1 MILAERDRRHESE
14 RSVMSDSEQRQLH
27 VPYRE
32 YHSQNNT
39 SPATTAAAAAAAA
52 ALVETDALVDLSVA
66 PVTSSHHQRLSL
78 QNDQLP
84 SPTDLLPDVEFIP
97 GLSND
102 QTLAIDSSGI
112 DRESQPLLGRM
123 ELDVTFNR
131 FPGLFQAIPG
141 GVPLSLCAHLLV
153 IDDTSDLLRIII
165 FHICCHTLH
174 YI

>member
-1 MILAERDRRHESE
+1 MILTERHRHASE

-39 SPATTAAAAAAAA
+39 SPATTAAAATAAA

-66 PVTSSHHQRLSL
+66 PVSSSNSSHHQRLSSP
-78 QNDQLP
+78 NDQPPLP
-84 SPTDLLPDVEFIP
+84 ADLLPDVEFIP

-112 DRESQPLLGRM
+112 DRESQPLLGRL

-131 FPGLFQAIPG
+131 FPGSSG
-141 GVPLSLCAHLLV
+141 RDTCPLCLP
-153 IDDTSDLLRIII
+153 
-165 FHICCHTLH
+165 
-174 YI
+174 

>member
-1 MILAERDRRHESE
+1 
-14 RSVMSDSEQRQLH
+14 MSDSEQRQLH

-39 SPATTAAAAAAAA
+39 SSATAAAATAAAAA
-52 ALVETDALVDLSVA
+52 ALVETDALVDLSIA
-66 PVTSSHHQRLSL
+66 PVSSSSHHQCLSS

-84 SPTDLLPDVEFIP
+84 TPADLLPDVEFIP

-112 DRESQPLLGRM
+112 DRESQPLLGRL

-131 FPGLFQAIPG
+131 FPGSSIRNT
-141 GVPLSLCAHLLV
+141 VV
-153 IDDTSDLLRIII
+153 DDS
-165 FHICCHTLH
+165 
-174 YI
+174 

>member
-1 MILAERDRRHESE
+1 MSEALTLIPAARDRRHESE

-39 SPATTAAAAAAAA
+39 SPATTAAAATAAA

-66 PVTSSHHQRLSL
+66 PVSSSSHHRRLS
-78 QNDQLP
+78 QNDQSP
-84 SPTDLLPDVEFIP
+84 SPADLLPDVEFIP

-112 DRESQPLLGRM
+112 DRESQPLLGRL

-131 FPGLFQAIPG
+131 FPGSSRLRCN
-141 GVPLSLCAHLLV
+141 GVLLQLCTPV
-153 IDDTSDLLRIII
+153 GDS
-165 FHICCHTLH
+165 
-174 YI
+174 